1 MERRHP
7 QKLVQQSLNKKGL
20 TVFICIAL
28 VLALGLG
35 AVVYLPKL
43 LNKKTPDGQQDVY
56 DINTQIPVIT
66 AGPGITASPT
76 WYVDP
81 KDPNLPVIT
90 EGPGIT
96 ASPTSVP
103 GVTAAPGPGETAAP
117 PNTVGIEANGAV
129 SCSNPYATE
138 VGKQVLNNGGNA
150 VDAAIA
156 MAYALGVVEPY
167 ASGIGGG
174 GGMLVY
180 DPKTDEY
187 AFYDYRDAACSNIQ
201 GSLATAKIGLP
212 GFVLGMETV
221 SKNHGSMNI
230 GTLIQ
235 PSIEYAE
242 NGFQISASFA
252 RHLQSSKSKLSSKN
266 NPQFFKNNKLLV
278 EGDTIVQKDMANTL
292 RLIQRYGSTV
302 FYHGAIAQ
310 HIIANSRLTQED
322 FDNYK
327 VMKRTPVT
335 GTYKGYK
342 VVSAPAPFSGTTLIQ
357 MLEIAEQIDLET
369 YDGDIV
375 RYAKLMASLSSV
387 TLRDRRKNICDP
399 EYHTVPSNLLSEQH
413 IASLAKKVKSGNAE
427 YIEPDPE
434 HESTTHIS
442 VIDKNGMMVSMTNT
456 LSDFFGYG
464 VYVDGFFLNNTIK
477 TSAGDPSARNY
488 CVRGQRPRSFAMPTF
503 LIGKDGTKVALG
515 SSGGDRIPQ
524 VVMQIIVRYTKG
536 EDLQSAC
543 DKPRLVF
550 EGYCY
555 YMENDSIDPS
565 GSISKAGYYKL
576 GFSSREYFGAFNA
589 VGISKNG
596 KAFGASDSRRYG
608 SFDTAESPDS
618 PRNS

>member
-1 MERRHP
+1 MEKRQN

-28 VLALGLG
+28 ILALGLG

-43 LNKKTPDGQQDVY
+43 LKKNDHQTNVDPDV
-56 DINTQIPVIT
+56 DIATQNPYYT
-66 AGPGITASPT
+66 AGPGETE
-76 WYVDP
+76 YDP
-81 KDPNLPVIT
+81 AVIV
-90 EGPGIT
+90 
-96 ASPTSVP
+96 TS
-103 GVTAAPGPGETAAP
+103 APGPDETLAP
-117 PNTVGIEANGAV
+117 PDTIALAADGAV
-129 SCSNPYATE
+129 SCSNPHATQ
-138 VGKQVLNNGGNA
+138 VGKDILASGGNA

-156 MAYALGVVEPY
+156 MAYTLGVVEPY

-180 DPKTDEY
+180 DPAKEEY
-187 AFYDYRDAACSNIQ
+187 VFYDYRDAACANIQ
-201 GSLATAKIGLP
+201 GSLATAKIGVP
-212 GFVLGMETV
+212 GFVLGMETA
-221 SKNHGSMNI
+221 SQNHGSMNI

-235 PSIEYAE
+235 PAIEYAE
-242 NGFQISASFA
+242 NGFAISASFA
-252 RHLQSSKSKLSSKN
+252 RHLQSSRSKLSSKN
-266 NPQFFKNNKLLV
+266 NPQFFKDSRLLV
-278 EGDTIVQKDMANTL
+278 EGEKIVQKDMASTL
-292 RLIQRYGSTV
+292 RLIQRYGSSV
-302 FYHGAIAQ
+302 YYHGAITE

-327 VMKRTPVT
+327 VQKRTPVT

-342 VVSAPAPFSGTTLIQ
+342 IVSAPAPFSGTTLIQ
-357 MLEIAEQIDLET
+357 MLEIAEEIGLET
-369 YDGDIV
+369 YDDDV
-375 RYAKLMASLSSV
+375 LRYGKLMSTLSSV

-399 EYHTVPSNLLSEQH
+399 AYHAVPTDLLSDSH

-427 YIEPDPE
+427 YIEQDPE

-503 LIGKDGTKVALG
+503 LFGKDGTKVALG

-536 EDLQSAC
+536 EDLQAAC
-543 DKPRLVF
+543 DKPRIVF
-550 EGYCY
+550 DGWCY
-555 YMENDSIDPS
+555 YMENDSIDPK
-565 GSISKAGYYKL
+565 GELAKAGYAKL

-589 VGISKNG
+589 VGVKDG